1 MSQPVDT
8 VKVGIELDWTGV
20 TSGLQ
25 SGITARLR
33 EVASSASATMSAIER
48 GSDEAGDD
56 IARDF
61 REASASAQGSL
72 RALSAESTTA
82 FNNVGRQA
90 GQAAND
96 VQNRLGGALAF
107 LRTSLL
113 ALGIAVGTGLV
124 AIAGFGLKAT
134 AQLEQT
140 QIAFNSLLGGAEAG
154 QKAFKELQ
162 QFAAATPFEF
172 PEVAGA
178 AQRFFAFSG
187 SVGLAKDQ
195 VGDFLTTIGNVA
207 SVTGGGAQALN
218 SITLAMGQIASSGK
232 VTLDNL
238 NQISEALPGFS
249 GVAAIANATGKTT
262 AEVMTEISSG
272 SLDATTGIQALLQ
285 GMKTFPGA
293 AGAMEAQSK
302 TLLGVFSTFKDTLS
316 QALVAGFAPV
326 IPQLKAQLT
335 EVTPLLG
342 EAIGQL
348 APIIGQLIGALL
360 PLVGN
365 LIKAIVPIL
374 TPLLEALGPA
384 LTALGPALI
393 PLGEA
398 LAQIIVP
405 LTPLIPLVAQ
415 FAVVLIQL
423 LVPVLKLLALV
434 LTPLQPLLTFLA
446 KAVAQFGAFLSSI
459 DWKGIAAAI
468 GGAFLG
474 ALEAVGGFFVM
485 IGQWFA
491 DLPGKIWDALLA
503 LPGLLQTAIANAF
516 TAMFF
521 AIGFGIGLLVKG
533 FLTLP
538 GLLVDIVVGLWKTVS
553 QLFVEGVTAVVTF
566 LLGLPGTLTDIFV
579 SAVKGIIGAIVAFG
593 PGVLQWFLD
602 LPGNVVDALGGL
614 VDKLYNVG
622 RDVIIG
628 LWNGMKNVWGNLV
641 NWAKEKA
648 ADLWHGFTKAL
659 GIGSPSKVFAD
670 EVGRWIPAGIKMGIE
685 SGMPD
690 LQATMNGIAASL
702 PAGAGGGGPANGGGI
717 GLAAGAVIVNVNG
730 SISPTEAR
738 QVGAAV
744 ATGVIDNTRRIQT
757 AIRSA

>member
-8 VKVGIELDWTGV
+8 IKVGIELDWTGV
-20 TSGLQ
+20 TSGLR
-25 SGITARLR
+25 SGIDARLR
-33 EVASSASATMSAIER
+33 EIAATSSVVMGQIES
-48 GSDEAGDD
+48 GAKEAGLTVSTSLER
-56 IARDF
+56 A
-61 REASASAQGSL
+61 GSRGTTVL
-72 RALSAESTTA
+72 RAIGYEARLA
-82 FNNVGRQA
+82 FDTVARQA
-90 GQAAND
+90 AQAGRAISEK
-96 VQNRLGGALAF
+96 LEGPLAF
-107 LRTSLL
+107 ISSHLKLL
-113 ALGIAVGTGLV
+113 GLAVGTGLV
-124 AIAGFGLKAT
+124 AIAGFGLKAS

-140 QIAFNSLLGGAEAG
+140 QIAFNSLLGGVQAG

-162 QFAAATPFEF
+162 QFAAVTPFEF

-178 AQRFFAFSG
+178 AQRFFAFAG
-187 SVGLAKDQ
+187 SVGLSKDN
-195 VGDFLTTIGNVA
+195 VNDFLTTIGNVA
-207 SVTGGGAQALN
+207 SVTGGGSQALN

-249 GVAAIANATGKTT
+249 GVAAIAAGTGKTT
-262 AEVMTEISSG
+262 AQTMDDISKG
-272 SLDATTGIQALLQ
+272 SLDATTGIQALLK
-285 GMKTFPGA
+285 GMQTFPGA
-293 AGAMEAQSK
+293 AGAMEAQSQ

-326 IPQLKAQLT
+326 LPQLKAQLT
-335 EVTPLLG
+335 GVTPLLG

-348 APIIGQLIGALL
+348 APVLGSLIGALL
-360 PLVGN
+360 PLIGN

-374 TPLLEALGPA
+374 TPLLDALGPA

-405 LTPLIPLVAQ
+405 LTPLIPLIAQ
-415 FAVVLIQL
+415 FAVVLVQL

-434 LTPLQPLLTFLA
+434 LIPLQPLLAFLA
-446 KAVAQFGAFLSSI
+446 KAVQQFGTFLSSI
-459 DWKGIAAAI
+459 DWKGVAAAI
-468 GGAFLG
+468 GGAFVG

-521 AIGFGIGLLVKG
+521 AIGFGIGLLVRG
-533 FLTLP
+533 FLALP
-538 GLLVDIVVGLWKTVS
+538 GLLVDIITGMWKTVS

-566 LLGLPGTLTDIFV
+566 LMELPGNLADIFV
-579 SAVKGIIGAIVAFG
+579 SAVKGIIGAIAAFG

-602 LPGNVVDALGGL
+602 LPGNILDAIGGL
-614 VDKLYNVG
+614 VDKMYNVG
-622 RDVIIG
+622 KDVIMG

-670 EVGRWIPAGIKMGIE
+670 EVGRWIPAGIRVGIE
-685 SGMPD
+685 SGMPA
-690 LQATMNGIAASL
+690 LQAAMAGIAGSL
-702 PAGAGGGGPANGGGI
+702 PAMAGSGGQAAGGGI
-717 GLAAGAVIVNVNG
+717 GLAAGAVIVNVTGN
-730 SISPTEAR
+730 ISQTEAR

-744 ATGVIDNTRRIQT
+744 ATGVINNTRRIQT